1 MSLLPKPVVAMP
13 TAAASPGDGVAAAR
27 SRRDPVARAGRHRRA
42 TTPRTLLGLAVDVVG
57 RVGSLVTLAALVVLA
72 ATAGA
77 MADGMP
83 AGGSATVT
91 ATFDRSGP

>member
-1 MSLLPKPVVAMP
+1 MP
-13 TAAASPGDGVAAAR
+13 AAAASPGDGVAAVR
-27 SRRDPVARAGRHRRA
+27 SRLDPVASAGRHRRA
-42 TTPRTLLGLAVDVVG
+42 TTPRTVLGLAVDVVG
-57 RVGSLVTLAALVVLA
+57 RAGSLVTLLAFVVLA

-77 MADGMP
+77 MVDGMP

>member
-1 MSLLPKPVVAMP
+1 
-13 TAAASPGDGVAAAR
+13 
-27 SRRDPVARAGRHRRA
+27 
-42 TTPRTLLGLAVDVVG
+42 VDVVG
-57 RVGSLVTLAALVVLA
+57 RVGSLVTLVALIVLA

>member
-1 MSLLPKPVVAMP
+1 MP
-13 TAAASPGDGVAAAR
+13 AAAASPGDGVAAVR
-27 SRRDPVARAGRHRRA
+27 SRLDPVAPGAGRHRRA

-57 RVGSLVTLAALVVLA
+57 RVGSLVTLMALVVLA